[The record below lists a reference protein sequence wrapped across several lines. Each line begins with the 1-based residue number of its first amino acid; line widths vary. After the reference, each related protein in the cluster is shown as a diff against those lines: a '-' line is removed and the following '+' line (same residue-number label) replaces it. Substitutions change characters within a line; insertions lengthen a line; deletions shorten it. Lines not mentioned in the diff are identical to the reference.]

1 MLNLMIKNMSF
12 KTAYNYLIML
22 SGYFFSFIKYLLL
35 TILLAI
41 VISVVIF
48 LPSFKDLKVVAEK
61 SMEAKTSLEKA
72 VFDLKDLDLI
82 AASEKSGSAQLRFS
96 EALLYL
102 DKVSQRKV
110 VQALPFFRSQFNDL
124 KYLIRTGE
132 ITARSL
138 NTSSILL
145 ENLVGTFLSSEIL
158 TSLDDESNIE
168 SKIELLKFAY
178 EAEPELIG
186 LKANL
191 ELALLDL
198 DRINSFGILYPIKGQ
213 ISFVKEE
220 LEIVIDN
227 LERASYLSKI
237 IPSLAGYPEAGNF
250 LFIMQN
256 NDELRPSGGFIG
268 VYGLMKTKNGSVD
281 SLITHD
287 SYHLDMPASISG
299 RWNLQPPAA
308 LNKYLKVEKWY
319 LRDANW
325 SPDWPSSARN
335 IAEIYQ
341 GEKLAISETT
351 DPFTGIIALAPDFV
365 AELLDVT
372 GPVMARG
379 ELYEKE
385 NFQEL
390 LQYSVEVSYSEQDI
404 SSWDRKDVINE
415 IVYELKNKLTK
426 ISIGQ
431 FYSLLNIISN
441 NIANKNIQLYF
452 SDDYL
457 QGLAQRLNATG
468 EVKNNI
474 GDYLLVVDA
483 NLGAF
488 KSDAVVKKSINY
500 DMNLEDSLS
509 RVNLRLNYRHEGGF
523 DWRTTRYRSYT
534 RVYVPL
540 GSKLNKL
547 ETFGLAKIEN
557 DSIISYDDKDLGKTV
572 FAFFF
577 TLEPGTAG
585 GIDVEYEL
593 SDSLTNYFKNNSYSL
608 LLQKQSGRRTES
620 FDFQLKSKGKL
631 KQEGSYPLEKDLFIG
646 TLNSNPKLN

>member
-35 TILLAI
+35 TILLAV

-72 VFDLKDLDLI
+72 VSNLKDLDLI

>member
-1 MLNLMIKNMSF
+1 MLKRRKLKIKNMSF
-12 KTAYNYLIML
+12 KTAFNYLALIVNN
-22 SGYFFSFIKYLLL
+22 FFKIIKYLLL
-35 TILLAI
+35 VFLSAVIL
-41 VISVVIF
+41 VVIIF
-48 LPSFKDLKVVAEK
+48 SPSFKDLKIVTE
-61 SMEAKTSLEKA
+61 SSLEAKTNLEEA
-72 VFDLKDLDLI
+72 VSSLKDLDLLESI
-82 AASEKSGSAQLRFS
+82 EKSGLAQESFS
-96 EALLYL
+96 KSLLYL

-110 VQALPFFRSQFNDL
+110 VKAIPFFNSQFNDF

-138 NTSSILL
+138 NTSSVLL

-158 TSLDDESNIE
+158 SSLDDDSNIE
-168 SKIELLKFAY
+168 NKIKLLKLAY

-198 DRINSFGILYPIKGQ
+198 DRINKFGVLYPIYGQ

-220 LEIVIDN
+220 LEMVIDN
-227 LERASYLSKI
+227 IEKASYLSKI

-256 NDELRPSGGFIG
+256 NDELRPAGGFIG
-268 VYGLMKTKNGSVD
+268 VYGLMETKNGSVD
-281 SLITHD
+281 SLITRD

-299 RWNLQPPAA
+299 NWNLKPPVA
-308 LNKYLKVEKWY
+308 LTKYLKVENWY

-325 SPDWPSSARN
+325 SPDWPSSAKN
-335 IAEIYQ
+335 IQEIFQ
-341 GEKLAISETT
+341 GEKAAISEPSN
-351 DPFTGIIALAPDFV
+351 PFTGVIALSPDFV
-365 AELLDVT
+365 AELLDIT
-372 GPVMARG
+372 GPIMARG

-390 LQYSVEVSYSEQDI
+390 LQYSVEVSYTENDI

-415 IVYELKNKLTK
+415 IVYELKEKLTK
-426 ISIGQ
+426 ISLDQ
-431 FYSLLNIISN
+431 FYSLLNIVTN
-441 NIANKNIQLYF
+441 NIANKNIQIYF
-452 SDDYL
+452 NDDYL
-457 QGLAQRLNATG
+457 QGLAERFNAAG
-468 EVKNNI
+468 EVKKST

-500 DMNLEDSLS
+500 DLNLDDNVSLA
-509 RVNLRLNYRHEGGF
+509 NLRLNYRHEGGF

-534 RVYVPL
+534 RIYVPL

-608 LLQKQSGRRTES
+608 LVQKQSGRRTES
-620 FDFQLKSKGKL
+620 FDFYLESKGKL
-631 KQEGSYPLEKDLFIG
+631 KQEGSFPLEKDLFIG
-646 TLNSNPKLN
+646 TSS

>member
-35 TILLAI
+35 TILLAV

-72 VFDLKDLDLI
+72 VSNLKDLDLI

-191 ELALLDL
+191 ELTLLDL

>member
-72 VFDLKDLDLI
+72 VSNLKDLDLI

>member
-72 VFDLKDLDLI
+72 VSNLKDLDLI

-191 ELALLDL
+191 ELTLLDL